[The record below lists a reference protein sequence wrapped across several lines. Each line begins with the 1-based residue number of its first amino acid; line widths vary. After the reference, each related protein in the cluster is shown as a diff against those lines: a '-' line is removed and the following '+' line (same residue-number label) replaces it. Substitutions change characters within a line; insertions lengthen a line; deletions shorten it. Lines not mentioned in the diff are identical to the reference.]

1 MKCLTTGKETKS
13 NLFMNYE
20 LPFNAWIGYNLFVI
34 HIAVLLILH
43 SFEFKN
49 VKKKKVI
56 DTSTGELRIHSNKFS
71 YIYNQL
77 FILINLMHH
86 RFTKIENEKDWQ

>member
-1 MKCLTTGKETKS
+1 
-13 NLFMNYE
+13 MNYE

-49 VKKKKVI
+49 VKKKKSDRYVNWGI
-56 DTSTGELRIHSNKFS
+56 KNSFK
-71 YIYNQL
+71 
-77 FILINLMHH
+77 
-86 RFTKIENEKDWQ
+86 